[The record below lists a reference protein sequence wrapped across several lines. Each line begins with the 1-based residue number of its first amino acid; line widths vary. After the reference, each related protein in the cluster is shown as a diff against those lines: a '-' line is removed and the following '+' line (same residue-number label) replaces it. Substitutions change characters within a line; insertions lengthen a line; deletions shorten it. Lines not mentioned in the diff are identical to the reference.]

1 MCCTDMHVL
10 TVTSLRCQTSRILLY
25 AHYRHICMILA
36 SLQLIFPQIFI
47 KSHVFII
54 SQLNK
59 IKTIV
64 SLYRKRTFD
73 SEDGTVVEKKRKK
86 EAKTTLSDFS
96 AWWQRAVCAEIVHMR
111 VWFGHTCTVITW
123 SAIGQGGN
131 LQETLHV
138 DGVKNWVGIWRY
150 RMRFQ
155 ITNKTAK
162 LSQNWQVCSLALS
175 MLGDTHM
182 SYINNHEVPLWWCS
196 H

>member
-1 MCCTDMHVL
+1 MHIPIACAWYSQVCCYSFLKYSSDPNL
-10 TVTSLRCQTSRILLY
+10 TKPFSLCTENELLT
-25 AHYRHICMILA
+25 AKTELLWRKSERKKQKRHYRISVPGDRRH
-36 SLQLIFPQIFI
+36 
-47 KSHVFII
+47 SH
-54 SQLNK
+54 
-59 IKTIV
+59 
-64 SLYRKRTFD
+64 
-73 SEDGTVVEKKRKK
+73 
-86 EAKTTLSDFS
+86 
-96 AWWQRAVCAEIVHMR
+96 
-111 VWFGHTCTVITW
+111 ITW

-131 LQETLHV
+131 LQETLHVHV

-182 SYINNHEVPLWWCS
+182 SYINNHEVPLWWCT

>member
-1 MCCTDMHVL
+1 MCCTCMYVL
-10 TVTSLRCQTSRILLY
+10 TVTSLRYLAWIILFY
-25 AHYRHICMILA
+25 AHTYCMCVIFA
-36 SLQLIFPQIFI
+36 SLLLLFPQIFI
-47 KSHVFII
+47 R
-54 SQLNK
+54 SQFN
-59 IKTIV
+59 KTIF

-96 AWWQRAVCAEIVHMR
+96 AWWQKAVYDEMVHMR

-123 SAIGQGGN
+123 SAIGQSGN
-131 LQETLHV
+131 LQETSHVHV

-182 SYINNHEVPLWWCS
+182 SYINNHEVPLWWCT